1 PRLGDA
7 NSRRAFLGLRE
18 LGFFLELEE
27 RCSAHRVEHVVIERG
42 EEAIA
47 VLAGEPAHPRTEP
60 DGHLDVLGHVFV
72 RWVGARRDRHD
83 DEAHRAAP
91 APPLDAGVVIA
102 AASVVLYGGRP
113 LEAELRELLRER
125 EADEIRAALEL
136 LAAHAPD
143 RGRRFD
149 VPGVDL
155 RARVEQIEEHGQAL
169 ARGERRR
176 ELPGTKTDA

>member
-1 PRLGDA
+1 
-7 NSRRAFLGLRE
+7 
-18 LGFFLELEE
+18 
-27 RCSAHRVEHVVIERG
+27 
-42 EEAIA
+42 
-47 VLAGEPAHPRTEP
+47 
-60 DGHLDVLGHVFV
+60 
-72 RWVGARRDRHD
+72 
-83 DEAHRAAP
+83 HRAAP

-176 ELPGTKTDA
+176 GLPGTKTDAEHERLADVLSLVVQALDREAPAVDVQGVVQRELDRDPSSREPERAPVFRDPDVPSGGDIDAGRALGRKLAREVRA